1 MDHLPTWRAVRNP
14 LWTAAALVIVV
25 QGLAEAQQVLLPI
38 VTAIMLA
45 IIVAPAVRWLEQHRV
60 PRVAAVLAVVL
71 GMMAVLAG
79 VGALIGGSVAS
90 FTQKVDFYKAEL
102 ADKGY
107 RFYMWL
113 QAKGVNVTAEQ
124 LKTMVDPGAAA
135 GHAMQYVG
143 KTWNAAT
150 TVLSNTILVMLTM
163 VLILLEGATV
173 PAKLRALSGAP
184 DADLSHF
191 NRIAVDVQRYLGI
204 KTALS
209 LGTGVLIWL
218 WCTIL
223 GVDFAL
229 LWGLLAFLLNYIPN
243 IGSIIAAVPAV
254 LLALVQHGPGTAL
267 ALAAGYVFANM
278 VLGNV
283 VEPMW
288 MGRKLGLSTVVVLLS
303 LVVWYEIWGTMGA
316 LLSVPLTMVIKIML
330 ENSRDYGFV
339 ATLLDSGGAA
349 EPAVVESAP
358 STKRARHSGTSEDD

>member
-1 MDHLPTWRAVRNP
+1 MAAMDHLPTWRAVRNP

-254 LLALVQHGPGTAL
+254 AGRAREAPPPAPRGVPALREGAPVLHDPEVADDRGDSRDPGPGENRGQAHREDRGGD
-267 ALAAGYVFANM
+267 AAHRRGCR
-278 VLGNV
+278 
-283 VEPMW
+283 EP
-288 MGRKLGLSTVVVLLS
+288 GRREDRGRA
-303 LVVWYEIWGTMGA
+303 G
-316 LLSVPLTMVIKIML
+316 
-330 ENSRDYGFV
+330 
-339 ATLLDSGGAA
+339 
-349 EPAVVESAP
+349 
-358 STKRARHSGTSEDD
+358 RARR